1 MKNIIRRLYI
11 SDLDGTLLDNNAGI
25 SDFTAETINKLIEK
39 GMYFTF
45 ATARSVY
52 SAKPITSGLNINIPY
67 ILMNGVSIYNPENNS
82 YIRNNYI
89 QPEVSAEIIGVF
101 KKHDLKCFMYKIH
114 DDVLTAYFTEI
125 NSQVMNSFA
134 EVRKNNYNKPFVQ
147 CTDLADHADS
157 ETVYFTVT
165 GEYERL
171 FPVKSAVENIKG
183 VNHAFYR
190 DTYTKKYYLEIFS
203 ESASKANGIKYLR
216 NKYGFDEVVCFG
228 DNFNDM
234 AMFGESD
241 VKIAVGNAVPE
252 LKELADFVALP
263 NENDGVAKWLSENYG
278 RQS

>member
-25 SDFTAETINKLIEK
+25 SDFTAGTINKLIEK

-125 NSQVMNSFA
+125 TSQVMNSFA

>member
-25 SDFTAETINKLIEK
+25 SDFTAGTINKLIEK

-190 DTYTKKYYLEIFS
+190 DTYTGKYYLEIFS

>member
-11 SDLDGTLLDNNAGI
+11 SDLDGTLLNNNAGI
-25 SDFTAETINKLIEK
+25 SDFTAGTINKLIEK

-216 NKYGFDEVVCFG
+216 NEYGFDEVVCFG

-252 LKELADFVALP
+252 LKELADFVVLS
-263 NENDGVAKWLSENYG
+263 NENDGVAKWLVENYRG
-278 RQS
+278 